1 MLSAI
6 QTLDENVLLWIQDH
20 VRLITFD
27 PLVEFFT
34 TLGNAGIGWI
44 VLSVVLVCK
53 KSTRKAGLLSGLAL
67 IFGLFFVNLGLKPLV
82 ARPRPYVT
90 MEQLVPLLTSSD
102 PNSFPSGHTC
112 AAFAAGMVWARTL
125 PKGWMRKAAVVQAV
139 LMGLS
144 RLYVG
149 VHYPTDVL
157 AGALAGSLGACLSLI
172 IGRRFWK
179 EPGCTQEASGELHEI
194 QKSMESE

>member
-1 MLSAI
+1 MLSVI
-6 QTLDENVLLWIQDH
+6 QSMDENVLLWIQDH
-20 VRLITFD
+20 IRLITFD

-34 TLGNAGIGWI
+34 TLGNAGILWI
-44 VLSVVLVCK
+44 VLSIVLVCK

-67 IFGLFFVNLGLKPLV
+67 IFGLLFVNLGLKPLI

-90 MEQLVPLLTSSD
+90 IENLVPLLTSAD

-125 PKGWMRKAAVVQAV
+125 PKGWMRKTAVVQAV

-149 VHYPTDVL
+149 IHYPTDVL
-157 AGALAGSLGACLSLI
+157 VGAVVGSFGAFLALT
-172 IGRRFWK
+172 IGGRFWK
-179 EPGCTQEASGELHEI
+179 DGRKSDKLEQKPDSI
-194 QKSMESE
+194 Q